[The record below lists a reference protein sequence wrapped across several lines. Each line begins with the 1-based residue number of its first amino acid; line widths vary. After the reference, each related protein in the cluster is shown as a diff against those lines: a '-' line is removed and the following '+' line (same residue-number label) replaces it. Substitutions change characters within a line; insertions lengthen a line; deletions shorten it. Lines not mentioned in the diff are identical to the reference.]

1 MGVVSYRLIDDVEE
15 ALAQTFQ
22 ADYHMEGAVI
32 FQNQGIKHD
41 DFTLF
46 IEFVENEEIVQIA
59 EMLEEVYR
67 KFPPSMY
74 SINLSS
80 EPAARHFN
88 QHTKESADFVR
99 TVLNLEGSALHK
111 LLLLT
116 SGNFMLSD
124 ENADLVTA
132 LAKAKP
138 EFVDD
143 PLILDRSHNLYNG
156 LKDFYILPTIAVHT
170 MMSADRPLFIDNKNP
185 LASAANK
192 DVWPFYLG
200 LKSRDSLDFIVRL
213 MTFMVTENLNLTF
226 FGHLQIDFNE
236 VAKTNRTISGF
247 SVLHSIQDLL
257 LSENYKTLAASMT
270 IAELFALTMILPNES
285 YRLKIPTGIIRRRAR
300 EIAKNEVAYARGPL
314 NSVSCYLSDE
324 ELSKITGF
332 GTLKVFDNFLQGTSI
347 AMEVPAVIYAC
358 FAEAIVAKGTQQ
370 ALDILRECPHVRF
383 MDSNNLKAYEATA
396 ALIGEYLNSKDDLP
410 FGWFA
415 QMSEHS
421 WVLSSHLQD
430 KEHAE
435 ML

>member
-1 MGVVSYRLIDDVEE
+1 MGTVSYRLMDEVKE
-15 ALAQTFQ
+15 ALNQTFK
-22 ADYHMEGAVI
+22 AEYSTEDVI
-32 FQNQGIKHD
+32 VFRNQGIKGD

-124 ENADLVTA
+124 ENADLVVA

-185 LASAANK
+185 LANAANK

-213 MTFMVTENLNLTF
+213 MTFMVTDNLNLTF
-226 FGHLQIDFNE
+226 VGHLQVDFNE
-236 VAKTNRTISGF
+236 VAKTNRTTSGF
-247 SVLHSIQDLL
+247 SILHSIQDLL

-270 IAELFALTMILPNES
+270 IAELLALTQILPHES
-285 YRLKIPTGIIRRRAR
+285 YRLKLPTEIIRHRAR
-300 EIAKNEVAYARGPL
+300 EMAKNEVAYARGSS

-332 GTLKVFDNFLQGTSI
+332 GTLKLCDNGLQGARMSV
-347 AMEVPAVIYAC
+347 EVPSVIYAC
-358 FAEAIVAKGTQQ
+358 FAEAIAVKGSQQ
-370 ALDILRECPHVRF
+370 ALEILKECAHIRF
-383 MDSNNLKAYEATA
+383 MDPEKPGVYESTV
-396 ALIGEYLNSKDDLP
+396 ALIDEYLSSKDDLP

-415 QMSEHS
+415 QMSEHA
-421 WVLSSHLQD
+421 WVLNSHESLD
-430 KEHAE
+430 RA
-435 ML
+435 LFV